1 MKKKAFNWGQINSQ
15 SKILKKYWTNSIENT
30 YSDHRSKRAKGLK
43 TIWPPLP
50 FPPPPLLKSV
60 ILSSTFRSFWKLLG
74 FIFQGFSQFFQLLV
88 HFIFIFCL
96 CLCLCFSFCAFYGL
110 FKRDLTIINKRKK
123 HIFFYKIY
131 KSTSL
136 PQWVSI
142 SLELSPPR
150 MHSEPCVTKT
160 FAYSLKP
167 CIEYDLWMR
176 HQNMFFQD
184 DFKVISSVHK
194 ILLLY

>member
-30 YSDHRSKRAKGLK
+30 YSDHKSKRAKGLK
-43 TIWPPLP
+43 TIWPHLP
-50 FPPPPLLKSV
+50 SPPPLLLKSV

-110 FKRDLTIINKRKK
+110 FKRDLTIVNKRKK

-131 KSTSL
+131 ITAQKYL
-136 PQWVSI
+136 P
-142 SLELSPPR
+142 SPVGLYFLR
-150 MHSEPCVTKT
+150 
-160 FAYSLKP
+160 AKP
-167 CIEYDLWMR
+167 SKDAFWAMC
-176 HQNMFFQD
+176 H
-184 DFKVISSVHK
+184 
-194 ILLLY
+194 